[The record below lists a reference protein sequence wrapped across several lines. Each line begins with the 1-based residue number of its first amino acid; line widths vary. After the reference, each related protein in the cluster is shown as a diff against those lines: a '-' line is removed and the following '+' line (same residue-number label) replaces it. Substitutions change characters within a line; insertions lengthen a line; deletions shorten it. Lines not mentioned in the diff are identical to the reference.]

1 MFETDPKG
9 YYTLAEGESEEHFLP
24 ALQLKV
30 AIFEACLRQQRR
42 RQPSPCSFLSQS
54 KHKQRVLQNSA
65 VVIVRRCVGVVRVV
79 HGAAGDECNA
89 AMHAQIFFFFNFF
102 YYYHRNREST
112 TLKNSKL

>member
-30 AIFEACLRQQRR
+30 AIFKACLRQQRR

-54 KHKQRVLQNSA
+54 KHKQRVLQNTA

-79 HGAAGDECNA
+79 HGAAGDECSNA
-89 AMHAQIFFFFNFF
+89 CANLFFFNFF
-102 YYYHRNREST
+102 IIIEIES
-112 TLKNSKL
+112 